1 MTKKYTLEQLA
12 TLVDISQRT
21 VRYYIQQ
28 ELVNRPLG
36 EKRGAYYEQGHI
48 EQLLEIKKWQNVG
61 LSLERIKELLVNPD
75 EQVSVPRKAKQAGD
89 VSVLSHIYINEG
101 LELQVEPMKSELTPE
116 QLRAF
121 TKAVVSAYVD
131 IKKDDK

>member
-1 MTKKYTLEQLA
+1 MTKKYTLEELA

-28 ELVNRPLG
+28 ELVSRPLG

-48 EQLLEIKKWQNVG
+48 EQLLEIKKWQNAG
-61 LSLERIKELLVNPD
+61 LSLERIKELLVGSD
-75 EQVSVPRKAKQAGD
+75 ETLVPPPRQKQAGD
-89 VSVLSHIYINEG
+89 ISVLSHIHINNG
-101 LELQVEPMKSELTPE
+101 IELQVNPLQADLTPE
-116 QLRAF
+116 QLRSL
-121 TKAVVSAYVD
+121 TKMVISAYND